1 MACNFRAVMSTAIPD
16 PTRPP
21 PRAPSIAIRGGTPGA
36 GRWRVTAALLASLV
50 AGPAIGPAFAERA
63 DRGKPLSVEADAG
76 RYDDAKQVGLFTG
89 NVVITKGSIVLRA
102 AQVEVRQTPDG
113 HQSSVAT
120 GTADTPARFR
130 QKREG
135 VDEHIE
141 GEAERIEYDSRAD
154 TVRFVNRAVLR
165 RYRGTV
171 VADEASGQLITF
183 DNAASVYS
191 VSGGSAANGGRVRAV
206 LSPRGDD
213 APPAGSAPLPATRP

>member
-1 MACNFRAVMSTAIPD
+1 VL
-16 PTRPP
+16 
-21 PRAPSIAIRGGTPGA
+21 
-36 GRWRVTAALLASLV
+36 VTGLASLLV
-50 AGPAIGPAFAERA
+50 APSLALAERA

-76 RYDDAKQVGLFTG
+76 RYDDARQVGLFTG
-89 NVVITKGSIVLRA
+89 NVVITKGTIVLRA
-102 AQVEVRQTPDG
+102 SQVEVRQSPDG

-120 GTADTPARFR
+120 GTPEAPARFR

-135 VDEHIE
+135 VDEHLE

-165 RYRGTV
+165 RFRGAV

-191 VSGGSAANGGRVRAV
+191 VSGGSEATGGRVRAV
-206 LSPRGDD
+206 LSPRGAE
-213 APPAGSAPLPATRP
+213 APPAGPSPTPTPPARP